1 MPAVCT
7 GDLLERLRG
16 WSDELL
22 DEVHVSAP
30 WSVSRLR
37 GLCLIAWL
45 LSFSWHRRSVR
56 AQGDVQFV
64 QTPRAAE
71 GLLPNVG
78 RRGAGSSRQ
87 AVPNHSQHPL
97 IEELLDLE
105 PAKQACAEIGF
116 ENLRSDNETIILL
129 SKYENAPPLYWH
141 QVSGAPLSLR
151 PLPS

>member
-7 GDLLERLRG
+7 SDLLERLRG
-16 WSDELL
+16 WSNKLL
-22 DEVHVSAP
+22 DEVHVTAP
-30 WSVSRLR
+30 WSVQ
-37 GLCLIAWL
+37 
-45 LSFSWHRRSVR
+45 

-78 RRGAGSSRQ
+78 RRAGAGSSRQ
-87 AVPNHSQHPL
+87 AAPNHSQHPL

-151 PLPS
+151 PLP

>member
-16 WSDELL
+16 WSNELL

-30 WSVSRLR
+30 WSVQ
-37 GLCLIAWL
+37 
-45 LSFSWHRRSVR
+45 

-71 GLLPNVG
+71 ALLPNVG

-87 AVPNHSQHPL
+87 AAPNHSQHPL

-141 QVSGAPLSLR
+141 QVSAPRCHQRDQLTGA
-151 PLPS
+151 